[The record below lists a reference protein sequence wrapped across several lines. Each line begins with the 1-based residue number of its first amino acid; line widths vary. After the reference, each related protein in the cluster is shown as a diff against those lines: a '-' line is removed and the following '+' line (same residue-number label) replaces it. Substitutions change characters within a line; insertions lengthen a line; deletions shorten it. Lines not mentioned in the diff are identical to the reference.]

1 MEQTALREVEKLALK
16 KQKIFDHSIIK
27 YLLRAILASGF
38 IGFGVIVAFKAGNL
52 FYIEHSPMAYP
63 VAALT
68 FGVAII
74 LISYAG
80 GDLFTGNTF
89 YFTYTALRGKMSWI
103 KVIQMWVAT
112 YSGNLIGA
120 LIFAGFVFLSGLF
133 ASQDVNGF
141 LMSVAET
148 KMNAPLLQLFFRAI
162 LCNWLVCLAFYVP
175 MTLKGDGP
183 KLFTMILLVFS
194 FFISGYEHCIANMST
209 FAIALVLDH
218 PDTISIGNAIY
229 NLIPVTLGNMVGG
242 IVFMALFYHFVN
254 EPVSEEDNK
263 CAIEDNSSE
272 NTTKKQ

>member
-16 KQKIFDHSIIK
+16 KQKIFDQSIIK

-38 IGFGVIVAFKAGNL
+38 VGFGVIVAFKVGNL
-52 FYIEHSPMAYP
+52 FYIEHSPIAYP
-63 VAALT
+63 IAALT
-68 FGVAII
+68 FSVAII
-74 LISYAG
+74 LIAYAG

-112 YSGNLIGA
+112 YGGNLIGA
-120 LIFAGFVFLSGLF
+120 LIFAGLLYLTGLF

-148 KMNAPLLQLFFRAI
+148 KMNTPVLQLFFRAI

-183 KLFTMILLVFS
+183 KLFIMMLLVFS
-194 FFISGYEHCIANMST
+194 FFVSGYEHCIANMST
-209 FAIALVLDH
+209 FAVALVVDH
-218 PDTISIGNAIY
+218 PETISIGKAIY

-242 IVFMALFYHFVN
+242 IVFMAFFYHYVN
-254 EPVSEEDNK
+254 GHTPEDDY
-263 CAIEDNSSE
+263 CPE
-272 NTTKKQ
+272 NTNEKQ